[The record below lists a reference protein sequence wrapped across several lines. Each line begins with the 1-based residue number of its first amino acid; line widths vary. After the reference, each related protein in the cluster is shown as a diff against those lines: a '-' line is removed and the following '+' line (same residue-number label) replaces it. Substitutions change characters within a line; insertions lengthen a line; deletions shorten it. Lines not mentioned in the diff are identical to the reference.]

1 MREDIKNDLLNLGR
15 LKLVSSFYC
24 DPAIKSRP
32 AAPEERQ
39 YHSEETHAHREA
51 LIVLD
56 GEYGVLFDRRIYTLI
71 PGTALII
78 DADEPHEGWYP
89 DDAPPGRHMWV
100 HLLPEH
106 FIYSL
111 WYNDGEGY
119 RHLNRVSA
127 YHHYDPH
134 GQKLIHD
141 AWNKARESGG
151 APEFLAE
158 VSLRLQLRAVQ
169 IVQLQREME
178 SYDGYN
184 TAKRNWLRIKQTMD
198 YIDVQCG
205 KDCSIAKLA
214 QIAGCSRTSFI
225 RNFRRHAGCSVL
237 EYVNRQRMRRYR
249 SLLKASLHPDTP
261 APLKECAIELG
272 FSSPQAFA
280 RWRKQHFGATPD
292 APRPRKREK
301 LRSAD

>member
-1 MREDIKNDLLNLGR
+1 MFDLFKDDLLNLGR
-15 LKLVSSFYC
+15 LKIVSSFYC
-24 DPAIKSRP
+24 APAIKSRP
-32 AAPEERQ
+32 ATEDDRQ
-39 YHSEETHAHREA
+39 FHCEETHPHREA
-51 LIVLD
+51 MIVLD
-56 GEYGVLFDRRIYTLI
+56 GEYEVLFNRRLYTLP
-71 PGTALII
+71 PGAALII
-78 DADEPHEGWYP
+78 ESNEPHEGWYP
-89 DDAPPGRHMWV
+89 DVTAPGRHLWI

-111 WYNDGEGY
+111 WYNDGGGY
-119 RHLNRVSA
+119 LHVNRVSA

-141 AWNKARESGG
+141 AWDNAKASGG

-169 IVQLQREME
+169 VVQLQKEME

-184 TAKRNWLRIKQTMD
+184 TDKRNWLHIKRAMD
-198 YIDVQCG
+198 YIDIQCG
-205 KDCSIAKLA
+205 KECSIAKLA
-214 QIAGCSRTSFI
+214 QLAGFSRTSFI

-237 EYVNRQRMRRYR
+237 EYVNRQRMRRYQ

-261 APLKECAIELG
+261 TPLKECARELG

-280 RWRKQHFGATPD
+280 RWRKQHFDKEG
-292 APRPRKREK
+292 
-301 LRSAD
+301 

>member
-1 MREDIKNDLLNLGR
+1 MFELFKDDLLNLGR
-15 LKLVSSFYC
+15 LKIVSSFYC
-24 DPAIKSRP
+24 DPAIASRP
-32 AAPEERQ
+32 ATDGDRK
-39 YHSEETHAHREA
+39 YHSEEVHDHREA
-51 LIVLD
+51 MIVLD
-56 GEYGVLFDRRIYTLI
+56 GEYEVLFNGRICTLT
-71 PGTALII
+71 PGTALLI
-78 DADEPHEGWYP
+78 DSGESHEGWYP
-89 DDAPPGRHMWV
+89 DVAALGRHLWI

-127 YHHYDPH
+127 FHHYDPH

-141 AWNKARESGG
+141 AWDNAKKSGG

-169 IVQLQREME
+169 IVQLQKEIE

-184 TAKRNWLRIKQTMD
+184 TMKRNSLHIKRAMD
-198 YIDVQCG
+198 YIDIQCG
-205 KDCSIAKLA
+205 RECSIAKLA
-214 QIAGCSRTSFI
+214 QLAGCSRTSFI

-237 EYVNRQRMRRYR
+237 EYVNRQRMLRYQ
-249 SLLKASLHPDTP
+249 SLLKASYRFSSP
-261 APLKECAIELG
+261 APLKECAKELG

-280 RWRKQHFGATPD
+280 RWRKQHIG
-292 APRPRKREK
+292 K
-301 LRSAD
+301 

>member
-1 MREDIKNDLLNLGR
+1 MFELFKNDLLNLGR
-15 LKLVSSFYC
+15 LKFVSSFYC

-39 YHSEETHAHREA
+39 YHSEETHTHREA

-56 GEYGVLFDRRIYTLI
+56 GEYGVLFDRRICNLT
-71 PGTALII
+71 PGTALLV

-89 DDAPPGRHMWV
+89 DTKVPGRHLWI

-111 WYNDGEGY
+111 WYNDGNGY

-134 GQKLIHD
+134 GQKLILD
-141 AWNKARESGG
+141 AWDNAEKSGG

-169 IVQLQREME
+169 IVQLQKEME
-178 SYDGYN
+178 NYDGYN
-184 TAKRNWLRIKQTMD
+184 TEKRNWLRIKRTMD
-198 YIDVQCG
+198 YLDIQCG
-205 KDCSIAKLA
+205 KECSIAKLA
-214 QIAGCSRTSFI
+214 QIAGFSRTSFI
-225 RNFRRHAGCSVL
+225 RTFRRHAGCSVL

-272 FSSPQAFA
+272 FSSPQSFA
-280 RWRKQHFGATPD
+280 RWRKQHFGTTPS

-301 LRSAD
+301 RRSAD

>member
-1 MREDIKNDLLNLGR
+1 MFELFKNDLLNLGR

-32 AAPEERQ
+32 ADEEEQRLYQ
-39 YHSEETHAHREA
+39 EETHDHREA
-51 LIVLD
+51 MIVLD
-56 GEYGVLFDRRIYTLI
+56 GEYDVLFNHRIYRAAK
-71 PGTALII
+71 GTALLI
-78 DADEPHEGWYP
+78 DSGEPHEGCYP
-89 DDAPPGRHMWV
+89 DNSLPGRHMWI

-119 RHLNRVSA
+119 HYVNRISA

-141 AWNKARESGG
+141 AWNNTRESGG
-151 APEFLAE
+151 ATEFLAE

-169 IVQLQREME
+169 VVQLQKEIE
-178 SYDGYN
+178 NYDGYN
-184 TAKRNWLRIKQTMD
+184 TDKRNWLRIKRAMD

-205 KDCSIAKLA
+205 KECSIAHLAKLT
-214 QIAGCSRTSFI
+214 GCSRTSFI

-237 EYVNRQRMRRYR
+237 EYVNRQRMLRYQ
-249 SLLKASLHPDTP
+249 SLLKASLHPETP
-261 APLKECAIELG
+261 SPLKECARELG

-280 RWRKQHFGATPD
+280 RWRKQHFG
-292 APRPRKREK
+292 K
-301 LRSAD
+301 

>member
-1 MREDIKNDLLNLGR
+1 MFELFKNDLLNLGR

-32 AAPEERQ
+32 AAEEERRL
-39 YHSEETHAHREA
+39 HCEESHAHREA
-51 LIVLD
+51 MIVLD
-56 GEYGVLFDRRIYTLI
+56 GEYGVLFNGRICTLT
-71 PGTALII
+71 PGTALLV
-78 DADEPHEGWYP
+78 DVDELHEGWYP
-89 DDAPPGRHMWV
+89 DEAPPGRHLWI

-119 RHLNRVSA
+119 RHLNLVSA

-141 AWNKARESGG
+141 AWNKMRESGG
-151 APEFLAE
+151 AAEFLAE

-169 IVQLQREME
+169 VVQLQKEME

-184 TAKRNWLRIKQTMD
+184 TDKRNWLHIKRTMD
-198 YIDVQCG
+198 YIDIQCG
-205 KDCSIAKLA
+205 RECSIAKLA

-237 EYVNRQRMRRYR
+237 EYVNRQRMLRYQ
-249 SLLKASLHPDTP
+249 SLLKASHHPDMPT
-261 APLKECAIELG
+261 PLKECARELG
-272 FSSPQAFA
+272 FSSAQSFA
-280 RWRKQHFGATPD
+280 RWRKQHFGTVPD
-292 APRPRKREK
+292 APRPRKGEK
-301 LRSAD
+301 RRSAD

>member
-1 MREDIKNDLLNLGR
+1 MFESFKDELLNLER
-15 LKLVSSFYC
+15 LKFVSSFYC
-24 DPAIKSRP
+24 DSAIESRP
-32 AAPEERQ
+32 ATGEERR
-39 YHSEETHAHREA
+39 YHSEESHDHRETM
-51 LIVLD
+51 IVLD
-56 GEYGVLFDRRIYTLI
+56 GEYEVLFSGRLYRML

-78 DADEPHEGWYP
+78 DAGEPHEGWYP
-89 DDAPPGRHMWV
+89 DINDPGRHLWV

-119 RHLNRVSA
+119 RHLNQVSA

-141 AWNKARESGG
+141 AWNKACESGG

-158 VSLRLQLRAVQ
+158 LSLRLQLRAVQ
-169 IVQLQREME
+169 IVQLQKEIE

-184 TAKRNWLRIKQTMD
+184 TMKRNWLHIKRAMD
-198 YIDVQCG
+198 YIDIQCG
-205 KDCSIAKLA
+205 KECSIAKLA
-214 QIAGCSRTSFI
+214 QLAGCSRTSFI

-237 EYVNRQRMRRYR
+237 EYVNRQRMLRYR
-249 SLLKASLHPDTP
+249 SLLKASLHPETP
-261 APLKECAIELG
+261 TPLKECARELG

-280 RWRKQHFGATPD
+280 RWRKQHFG
-292 APRPRKREK
+292 K
-301 LRSAD
+301 

>member
-1 MREDIKNDLLNLGR
+1 MFEPFKNDLLNLSR
-15 LKLVSSFYC
+15 LKIVSSFYC
-24 DPAIKSRP
+24 APTVKSRP
-32 AAPEERQ
+32 ATEEERRL
-39 YHSEETHAHREA
+39 HREGFHPHREA
-51 LIVLD
+51 MIVLD
-56 GEYGVLFDRRIYTLI
+56 GEYGVLFDRRIYTLT

-78 DADEPHEGWYP
+78 DADESHEGWYP
-89 DDAPPGRHMWV
+89 DEAPPGRHLWI

-111 WYNDGEGY
+111 WYNDGSGF

-141 AWNKARESGG
+141 AWDRALESGG

-169 IVQLQREME
+169 VVQMQKDME

-184 TAKRNWLRIKQTMD
+184 TEKRNWLHIKRTMD
-198 YIDVQCG
+198 YIDIQCG
-205 KDCSIAKLA
+205 RECSIAKLA
-214 QIAGCSRTSFI
+214 QIAGFSRTSFI

-237 EYVNRQRMRRYR
+237 EYVNRQRMLRYR
-249 SLLKASLHPDTP
+249 SLLKPSDKIASPT
-261 APLKECAIELG
+261 PLKECARELG
-272 FSSPQAFA
+272 FSSPQSFA
-280 RWRKQHFGATPD
+280 RWRKQHFGETPD
-292 APRPRKREK
+292 APRPRKSEK
-301 LRSAD
+301 RRSAD